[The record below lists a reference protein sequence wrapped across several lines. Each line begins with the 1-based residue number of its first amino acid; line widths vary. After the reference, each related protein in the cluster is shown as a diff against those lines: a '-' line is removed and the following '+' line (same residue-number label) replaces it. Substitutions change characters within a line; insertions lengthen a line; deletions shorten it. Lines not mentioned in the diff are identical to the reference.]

1 MTCISYFYGI
11 RIYLYPND
19 HYPAHFHVKYA
30 DFQAKIDIAT
40 GAITKGSL
48 PPKARVL
55 TEEWRLINQNS
66 LIESFELMVKCHQ
79 VKKIE
84 GLK

>member
-1 MTCISYFYGI
+1 MPCISSFYGI
-11 RIYLYPND
+11 KIYLYPND
-19 HYPAHFHVKYA
+19 HYPAHFHVSYSGFK
-30 DFQAKIDIAT
+30 AKIDIQT
-40 GAITKGSL
+40 GAITNGSL

-66 LIESFELMVKCHQ
+66 LIESFELMVKYHQ

-84 GLK
+84 GLR